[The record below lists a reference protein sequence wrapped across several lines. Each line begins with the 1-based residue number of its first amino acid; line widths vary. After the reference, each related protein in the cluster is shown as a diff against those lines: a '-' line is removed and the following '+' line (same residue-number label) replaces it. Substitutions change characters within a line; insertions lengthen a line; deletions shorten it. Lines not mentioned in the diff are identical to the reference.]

1 MELRPFDQCE
11 DLSLAADIRR
21 NGDVL
26 EFRYLLTGNVSDVLI
41 PRPSLPKRADGL
53 WKSTCFEAFIATGR
67 TSYVELNFAPSGQWA
82 AYSFQDYRDG
92 MHDLDIVTPEIRFE
106 ENRLIAA
113 VELAATAR
121 SLLNLTA
128 VIERKDGARSYWAL
142 AHPEGNR
149 PDFHSRDCFVAK
161 LP

>member
-11 DLSLAADIRR
+11 GLSLAADIKK
-21 NGDVL
+21 NGDVF
-26 EFRYLLTGNVSDVLI
+26 EFRYLLTGNINDVVI
-41 PRPSLPKRADGL
+41 PRPSLPKRTDGL

-92 MHDLDIVTPEIRFE
+92 MHELDIAPPEICFE

-113 VELAATAR
+113 VELAATPR

-128 VIERKDGARSYWAL
+128 VIEKTDGVRSYWAL
-142 AHPEGNR
+142 AHPEGDR
-149 PDFHSRDCFVAK
+149 PDFHARDCFVAN

>member
-1 MELRPFDQCE
+1 MRLWPFDQCD
-11 DLSLAADIRR
+11 DLSLAADVRK

-26 EFRYLLTGNVSDVLI
+26 EFSYLLSGNVSDVLV
-41 PRPSLPKRADGL
+41 PLPSLPRRTDGL

-82 AYSFQDYRDG
+82 AYSFQDYRKG
-92 MHDLDIVTPEIRFE
+92 MRELDIAPFQICFA
-106 ENRLIAA
+106 ENSLVAA
-113 VELAATAR
+113 VELAAKPR

-128 VIERKDGARSYWAL
+128 VVERRDGARSYWAL
-142 AHPEGNR
+142 AHPVGDR
-149 PDFHSRDCFVAK
+149 PDFHARDCFVAK